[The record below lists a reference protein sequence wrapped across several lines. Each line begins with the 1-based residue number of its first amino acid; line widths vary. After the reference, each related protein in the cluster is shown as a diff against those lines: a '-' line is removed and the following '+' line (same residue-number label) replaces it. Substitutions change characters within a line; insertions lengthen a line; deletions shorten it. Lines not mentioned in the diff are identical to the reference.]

1 MNIKQYA
8 KYTKSI
14 SQYFG
19 ASFIPMLISLAIN
32 PLVALNM
39 DPDDYAITGYYTSFS
54 TFFSPLIVFYMLHY
68 FTRKYY
74 ELDELGRTE
83 LRATLVKALIFF
95 SGCISL
101 FCLLGLFIYINFFN
115 KESDMPFSPYAI
127 LTVLTLPITG
137 IYSLMLTDLK
147 MQRKSGGYLK
157 LSLIASISLTFF
169 TIIFVVLLKWGAM
182 GKLLA
187 PFVTNMIFFVL
198 ACYYYKDSL
207 RIPFNKRLFKEMLVF
222 CYPLTLAAMLN
233 FFSNGYD
240 RVYLERLGDNNELGY
255 YSVGVQMAG
264 YISIFQSA
272 IGNTFQP
279 DLFQAIAQKNK
290 NKILK
295 IILLLVGSTAC
306 VVVAYILVA
315 PFVVKILTAGRYMMS
330 VKYTQIIAL
339 SVLTSAMYFTVS
351 QITVALGKSKI
362 TLVTKIITTIFSVM
376 MFSYLIDHFAFIGA
390 AWGMVLSFVVC
401 LFVNLILLWLSFK
414 YSKHDSLGKRE
425 SVI

>member
-8 KYTKSI
+8 KYIKSI
-14 SQYFG
+14 SQYFS
-19 ASFIPMLISLAIN
+19 ASLIPMLISFAIN

-68 FTRKYY
+68 FTKKYY
-74 ELDELGRTE
+74 ELEESGRVD
-83 LRATLVKALIFF
+83 LRATLAKSLIYF
-95 SGCISL
+95 SGSISL
-101 FCLLGLFIYINFFN
+101 VCLFSLFVYIYFFN
-115 KESDMPFSPYAI
+115 RDSDIPFSPYAI
-127 LTVLTLPITG
+127 LAVLALPITG
-137 IYSLMLTDLK
+137 IYSLMLTDMK
-147 MQRKSGGYLK
+147 MERKSGGYLK
-157 LSLIASISLTFF
+157 ISLLASISLSFF
-169 TIIFVVLLKWGAM
+169 TLLFVVLLKWGAF

-187 PFVTNMIFFVL
+187 PFITNIFFFIL
-198 ACYYYKDSL
+198 ACCYYKDSL
-207 RIPFNKRLFKEMLVF
+207 RIPFNKKLFKEMLIF

-264 YISIFQSA
+264 YINLFQSA

-295 IILLLVGSTAC
+295 IVLLLIGSTAC
-306 VVVAYILVA
+306 LVVAYIVVA
-315 PFVVKILTAGRYMMS
+315 PLVVKILTAGRYMMS

-339 SVLTSAMYFTVS
+339 SALTSAMYFTVS
-351 QITVALGKSKI
+351 QITVALGKSNI
-362 TLVTKIITTIFSVM
+362 TLVTKIVSTIFSVI
-376 MFSYLIDHFAFIGA
+376 MFSFLIKHYAYIGA
-390 AWGMVLSFVVC
+390 AWGMVLSFVIC
-401 LFVNLILLWLSFK
+401 LLVNLFLLWLSFK
-414 YSKHDSLGKRE
+414 YSRIML
-425 SVI
+425 